1 MDKLEYSTRLD
12 EIKRYVRQG
21 KQDEALDLLDGTNWR
36 KVHNVNILL
45 KASELYEACGAYEEA
60 RELLEVAH
68 ERSPIGRMIIYR
80 LALISIE
87 LKAIDEAKEYY
98 DEFVEIAPHD
108 SLKYIIKYK
117 LNEAKGSDDQTLIAI
132 LEELRA
138 HDLIEE
144 WLFEL
149 ACLYRK
155 TTQVDKCI
163 EICDEIALW
172 FGDGPYVEKALEM
185 KMLYHPLDK
194 QQEDKYRHFQQ
205 RRDGITEIRPE
216 EVAYGN
222 GEILSH
228 SITIPKVEL
237 KPERFNTVNLQAE
250 IKKNIEE
257 IMQATEAGEIS
268 ENMEI
273 IKNLVEEIPYLQ
285 VTGELPA
292 EELENVGEEEAAE
305 PQSLNTKF
313 QEYLAEEYDGQMSLY
328 MPTQQVA
335 ERQIQGQLSI
345 QDVMDNW
352 EKTRRAA
359 EAALQDAQQKDL
371 ERQKARALYEAN
383 QIMDRLVGAIP
394 KLDAGVAPE
403 ELLKEEYLSKE
414 PEVEL
419 PQISLEM
426 PEEVASIEEM
436 PQEEPVAEEVVQP
449 EVPVE
454 PEEAKA
460 LKEQRTFSIPTLEGG
475 VGLEI
480 PVIEAGAATVAGVA
494 AAAGVAKAA
503 ESAAKV
509 GLSHEA
515 ATQWT
520 PSELEEDPAAQ
531 LFEDV
536 NHMLQKEIDR
546 IVAED
551 QATEEKPQEEVPV
564 EEPLPVIEPVV
575 IEEEIPVEETETEI
589 GDLHIGDDNEEIL
602 AEAML
607 PQQPEEETPQSQVAP
622 KPDFGITGEIRL
634 DEDEEESP
642 EDNALS
648 VIIAEEIQEELQAM
662 GVEDEDAGVYRKE
675 LTDEEKDVF
684 AYFTPIEGMEAAL
697 ARIIDGT
704 KTHLLNDAGSK
715 TGNIIIQGGKG
726 SGKSTLCT
734 DVVRLLQKEIHLP
747 AGNVGKIDGAKLN
760 EKNVVELFQ
769 KIQGGCLMIENAGK
783 LERETVLNLSLIMD
797 SDTSG
802 ILVILEDTRMG
813 IDRVLSY
820 NPNFTKKFTQRIEIP
835 ILSIDELVT
844 FGKTYAADLG
854 YIIDEMGVLA
864 LYNEINL
871 IQRLDHPTYL
881 TEVKEIVDS
890 AINNASAGGIKGV
903 FGRLGT
909 KRYDESGNII
919 LHEKDFQSQ
928 Y

>member
-494 AAAGVAKAA
+494 AATGVAKAA
-503 ESAAKV
+503 ESA
-509 GLSHEA
+509 
-515 ATQWT
+515 
-520 PSELEEDPAAQ
+520 
-531 LFEDV
+531 
-536 NHMLQKEIDR
+536 
-546 IVAED
+546 
-551 QATEEKPQEEVPV
+551 
-564 EEPLPVIEPVV
+564 
-575 IEEEIPVEETETEI
+575 
-589 GDLHIGDDNEEIL
+589 
-602 AEAML
+602 
-607 PQQPEEETPQSQVAP
+607 
-622 KPDFGITGEIRL
+622 
-634 DEDEEESP
+634 
-642 EDNALS
+642 
-648 VIIAEEIQEELQAM
+648 
-662 GVEDEDAGVYRKE
+662 
-675 LTDEEKDVF
+675 
-684 AYFTPIEGMEAAL
+684 
-697 ARIIDGT
+697 
-704 KTHLLNDAGSK
+704 
-715 TGNIIIQGGKG
+715 
-726 SGKSTLCT
+726 
-734 DVVRLLQKEIHLP
+734 
-747 AGNVGKIDGAKLN
+747 
-760 EKNVVELFQ
+760 
-769 KIQGGCLMIENAGK
+769 
-783 LERETVLNLSLIMD
+783 
-797 SDTSG
+797 
-802 ILVILEDTRMG
+802 
-813 IDRVLSY
+813 
-820 NPNFTKKFTQRIEIP
+820 
-835 ILSIDELVT
+835 
-844 FGKTYAADLG
+844 
-854 YIIDEMGVLA
+854 
-864 LYNEINL
+864 
-871 IQRLDHPTYL
+871 
-881 TEVKEIVDS
+881 
-890 AINNASAGGIKGV
+890 
-903 FGRLGT
+903 
-909 KRYDESGNII
+909 
-919 LHEKDFQSQ
+919 
-928 Y
+928 

>member
-1 MDKLEYSTRLD
+1 MDKLEYSSRLE
-12 EIKRYVRQG
+12 EIKKLLRQG
-21 KQDEALDLLDGTNWR
+21 KRDEALDLLDGINWR
-36 KVHNVNILL
+36 KVHNVNVLL
-45 KASELYEACGAYEEA
+45 KASELYEAAGAFEEA

-87 LKAIDEAKEYY
+87 LKAIDEAREYY
-98 DEFVEIAPHD
+98 EEFVEIAPHD

-132 LEELRA
+132 LEELRS

-155 TTQVDKCI
+155 TAQVEKCI

-172 FGDGPYVEKALEM
+172 FGEGPYVEKALEM

-205 RRDGITEIRPE
+205 KRDGLTEIRPE

-222 GEILSH
+222 GEILNRA
-228 SITIPKVEL
+228 ITIPQVEL

-285 VTGELPA
+285 VTEKLPVEELPS
-292 EELENVGEEEAAE
+292 EEEAPEEA
-305 PQSLNTKF
+305 PQSLNSKF
-313 QEYLAEEYDGQMSLY
+313 QEYLAEEYDGQMSLF
-328 MPTQQVA
+328 MPTQNVA
-335 ERQIQGQLSI
+335 EREIQGQLSI

-359 EAALQDAQQKDL
+359 EAALQDAEQKKL
-371 ERQKARALYEAN
+371 EREKAKALYEVN
-383 QIMDRLVGAIP
+383 QIMDRLVEAIP

-414 PEVEL
+414 TVT
-419 PQISLEM
+419 
-426 PEEVASIEEM
+426 EEEQAL
-436 PQEEPVAEEVVQP
+436 AEQ
-449 EVPVE
+449 
-454 PEEAKA
+454 K
-460 LKEQRTFSIPTLEGG
+460 TFPIPTIEGG
-475 VGLEI
+475 VGIEI
-480 PVIEAGAATVAGVA
+480 PIISASEIAGMTAEAPIHATEV
-494 AAAGVAKAA
+494 VAKAT
-503 ESAAKV
+503 
-509 GLSHEA
+509 EA
-515 ATQWT
+515 AEEATDWE
-520 PSELEEDPAAQ
+520 PSELEDDKASQ
-531 LFEDV
+531 IISDINL
-536 NHMLQKEIDR
+536 MMQQEIDR
-546 IVAED
+546 MVAE
-551 QATEEKPQEEVPV
+551 EEQQNASPEVEDTQELEPEGEAVV
-564 EEPLPVIEPVV
+564 EEDPV
-575 IEEEIPVEETETEI
+575 
-589 GDLHIGDDNEEIL
+589 GDLHIGDDPEEIL
-602 AEAML
+602 AE
-607 PQQPEEETPQSQVAP
+607 EVVAEQEAA
-622 KPDFGITGEIRL
+622 KPDLSMTGEIRL
-634 DEDEEESP
+634 DEDENP
-642 EDNALS
+642 EDSALA
-648 VIIAEEIQEELQAM
+648 VIIAEEIREELSAE
-662 GVEDEDAGVYRKE
+662 GITDEDAGVYRKE
-675 LTDEEKDVF
+675 LNDEERDVF
-684 AYFTPIEGMEAAL
+684 AYFTPIEGMEASL
-697 ARIIDGT
+697 ARVIDAT
-704 KTHLLNDAGSK
+704 KVHLTNDVGST

-726 SGKSTLCT
+726 SGKSTLST
-734 DVVRLLQKEIHLP
+734 EIVRLLQREIRLP

-760 EKNVVELFQ
+760 EKNIVDLFQ
-769 KIQGGCLMIENAGK
+769 KIQGGCLMIENAGN

-797 SDTSG
+797 SDKTG
-802 ILVILEDTRMG
+802 ILVILEDSRMG
-813 IDRVLSY
+813 IDRVMSY
-820 NPNFTKKFTQRIEIP
+820 NPNFTQKFTQRIEIP
-835 ILSIDELVT
+835 ILSIDELVS

-854 YIIDEMGVLA
+854 YMIDEMGVLA

-890 AINNASAGGIKGV
+890 AINNASAGGFKGMI
-903 FGRLGT
+903 GRLGI

>member
-1 MDKLEYSTRLD
+1 
-12 EIKRYVRQG
+12 
-21 KQDEALDLLDGTNWR
+21 
-36 KVHNVNILL
+36 
-45 KASELYEACGAYEEA
+45 
-60 RELLEVAH
+60 
-68 ERSPIGRMIIYR
+68 
-80 LALISIE
+80 
-87 LKAIDEAKEYY
+87 
-98 DEFVEIAPHD
+98 
-108 SLKYIIKYK
+108 
-117 LNEAKGSDDQTLIAI
+117 
-132 LEELRA
+132 
-138 HDLIEE
+138 
-144 WLFEL
+144 
-149 ACLYRK
+149 
-155 TTQVDKCI
+155 
-163 EICDEIALW
+163 
-172 FGDGPYVEKALEM
+172 
-185 KMLYHPLDK
+185 
-194 QQEDKYRHFQQ
+194 
-205 RRDGITEIRPE
+205 
-216 EVAYGN
+216 
-222 GEILSH
+222 
-228 SITIPKVEL
+228 
-237 KPERFNTVNLQAE
+237 
-250 IKKNIEE
+250 
-257 IMQATEAGEIS
+257 
-268 ENMEI
+268 
-273 IKNLVEEIPYLQ
+273 
-285 VTGELPA
+285 
-292 EELENVGEEEAAE
+292 
-305 PQSLNTKF
+305 
-313 QEYLAEEYDGQMSLY
+313 
-328 MPTQQVA
+328 
-335 ERQIQGQLSI
+335 
-345 QDVMDNW
+345 
-352 EKTRRAA
+352 
-359 EAALQDAQQKDL
+359 
-371 ERQKARALYEAN
+371 
-383 QIMDRLVGAIP
+383 
-394 KLDAGVAPE
+394 
-403 ELLKEEYLSKE
+403 
-414 PEVEL
+414 
-419 PQISLEM
+419 
-426 PEEVASIEEM
+426 
-436 PQEEPVAEEVVQP
+436 
-449 EVPVE
+449 
-454 PEEAKA
+454 
-460 LKEQRTFSIPTLEGG
+460 
-475 VGLEI
+475 
-480 PVIEAGAATVAGVA
+480 
-494 AAAGVAKAA
+494 
-503 ESAAKV
+503 
-509 GLSHEA
+509 
-515 ATQWT
+515 
-520 PSELEEDPAAQ
+520 EDPAAQ

-551 QATEEKPQEEVPV
+551 RVTEEKPQEEVPV
-564 EEPLPVIEPVV
+564 EEPLPEIEPVV
-575 IEEEIPVEETETEI
+575 IEEELPMEETETEI

-607 PQQPEEETPQSQVAP
+607 PQQPEEETPQPQVAA
-622 KPDFGITGEIRL
+622 KPDFGVTGEIRL

-704 KTHLLNDAGSK
+704 KNHLLNDAGSK

>member
-12 EIKRYVRQG
+12 EIKKLVRQG

-45 KASELYEACGAYEEA
+45 KASELYEAAGAFEEA

-87 LKAIDEAKEYY
+87 LKAMDEAREYY
-98 DEFVEIAPHD
+98 EEFVEIAPHD

-132 LEELRA
+132 LEELRS

-155 TTQVDKCI
+155 TSQVDKCI

-205 RRDGITEIRPE
+205 KRDGITEIRPE

-228 SITIPKVEL
+228 AITIPQVEL

-285 VTGELPA
+285 VTGDLPA
-292 EELENVGEEEAAE
+292 EEIAAEEAGE
-305 PQSLNTKF
+305 QVDPQSLNTKF
-313 QEYLAEEYDGQMSLY
+313 REYLAEEYDGQMSLY
-328 MPTQQVA
+328 MPTQSVG

-359 EAALQDAQQKDL
+359 EAALQEAQQQKL
-371 ERQKARALYEAN
+371 EQQKAKALYEAN

-414 PEVEL
+414 
-419 PQISLEM
+419 
-426 PEEVASIEEM
+426 
-436 PQEEPVAEEVVQP
+436 VAEEVAAPVAAAV
-449 EVPVE
+449 EVPA
-454 PEEAKA
+454 EEVAA
-460 LKEQRTFSIPTLEGG
+460 IKEQKTFSIPTLEGS

-480 PVIEAGAATVAGVA
+480 PVIEAGAAGVA
-494 AAAGVAKAA
+494 AVGAMAA
-503 ESAAKV
+503 EGISKV
-509 GLSHEA
+509 AHDATA
-515 ATQWT
+515 ATDWK
-520 PSELEEDPAAQ
+520 PSNLEEEKATQMFSDI
-531 LFEDV
+531 
-536 NHMLQKEIDR
+536 NHMIQKEIDR

-551 QATEEKPQEEVPV
+551 QPAQPQVEVPVV
-564 EEPLPVIEPVV
+564 EEPLVKAPVAEELPEIEPVT
-575 IEEEIPVEETETEI
+575 IEEPVVEEPQPEDPI
-589 GDLHIGDDNEEIL
+589 GDLHIGDDLEEML
-602 AEAML
+602 AEEVVAV
-607 PQQPEEETPQSQVAP
+607 QQAP
-622 KPDFGITGEIRL
+622 SKPDFGMTGEIRL
-634 DEDEEESP
+634 DEEEEEDP
-642 EDNALS
+642 EDAALS
-648 VIIAEEIQEELQAM
+648 VIIAEEIQEELQSEGAI
-662 GVEDEDAGVYRKE
+662 EEDAGVYRKE
-675 LTDEEKDVF
+675 LTEEEQDIF

-697 ARIIDGT
+697 ARIIDTT
-704 KTHLLNDAGSK
+704 KAHLLNDVGSK
-715 TGNIIIQGGKG
+715 TGNIIVQGGKG
-726 SGKSTLCT
+726 SGKSTLST
-734 DVVRLLQKEIHLP
+734 DIVRLLQKEVRLP
-747 AGNVGKIDGAKLN
+747 AGNVGKIDGVKLN
-760 EKNVVELFQ
+760 EKNIVDLFQ
-769 KIQGGCLMIENAGK
+769 KIQGGCLMIENAGS
-783 LERETVLNLSLIMD
+783 LERETVLNLALIMD
-797 SDTSG
+797 NDTSG
-802 ILVILEDTRMG
+802 ILVILEDSRMG

-820 NPNFTKKFTQRIEIP
+820 NPNFTQKFTQRIEIP
-835 ILSIDELVT
+835 ILSIDELVA

-881 TEVKEIVDS
+881 TEVKEIVDG
-890 AINNASAGGIKGV
+890 AIDNASAGGFKGM
-903 FGRLGT
+903 FSRLGT
-909 KRYDESGNII
+909 KRYDEVGNII
-919 LHEKDFQSQ
+919 LHERDFQSQ